1 MKRVLLLVNLLLFFL
16 SVSGQDGVSST
27 DKENNMYL
35 FTTKNFKLHTWGGD
49 NVCSSTFTVD
59 LVSGSS
65 KTNIYTWSG
74 GYNTYYPTVS
84 QFSNSMID
92 KIIIYGQL
100 VDSGAMGGCSGIG
113 GRSTVTLNKTFN
125 ADICSYINLKDF
137 GRKDGEV
144 QMDYTLDY
152 IILPLHSLKTDIID
166 NTLPTPL
173 YNTNLPSDDKINIYD
188 KAGFSP
194 KLYRYQYT
202 LTPEDKSSWKDV
214 NPTLYANEKLS
225 VTGKDLF
232 GSDYINHIG
241 AKVYFRA
248 VSCPDANGQYQ
259 SWSEPLFLTLIQSAP
274 HIQNSTVTQPL
285 CSYSADGKVTLYF
298 DRKLFAGETLQAALI
313 DKATGSAVN
322 NYDLTDPLQNS
333 TQFTINDLDAGTY
346 ILKIAKGTY
355 QGQPTYT
362 DASSHSIE
370 FSITKPE
377 PVNFKVDSQ
386 KNINC
391 FEGSDGSI
399 SLSASGGQNKYQYS
413 LDNGVNWTDFNNGS
427 ITNINGLL
435 AGTYTILVKDSN
447 GCFAKNSDKSDKTIK
462 VTLTQ
467 PSAPIAI
474 NNTQIVQPTGYGLSN
489 GFISVK
495 IEGGTPKS
503 DKSYFYEWRKD
514 SPTGAI
520 IPAGQITT
528 DNQNNP
534 FTIKLDQLPAG
545 KYYLTVKDVN
555 YDSATSAQ
563 TACGII
569 SQEFIVEEPDPLTVS
584 IQLQKGIS
592 CNAANDDEYKSRIE
606 FDKNNNGVFDL
617 IEDGSLTSTTKGG
630 AGGYIYQWQRESNGI
645 YQDING
651 QTTADLSNL
660 MEGKYRLVVTDK
672 NQNKAEAEFSL
683 IPPPRLILSMFG
695 NTVKCNSQNEGEA
708 SVTPDGGTGPY
719 TYSWTNGAR
728 TPKAIGLSAGVY
740 SVLVSDANKCTIKG
754 TATVQ
759 QPELLE
765 ISDVN
770 ISNPVCFGSANGSI
784 QIKVSG
790 GKLPYSVTWS
800 NGMTGD
806 QISGLKAGSY
816 IVTFTDANGCSI
828 SKEYTLTDPEQR
840 LINLGKDI
848 TLCSGDSQ
856 AYDIRINDAGATYQ
870 WIDQTGKVISTN
882 PKVSLSAAGNYTA
895 TVIDSKGCSAS
906 GSVTIKN
913 SSEVLNP
920 QFMIATHAYV
930 EASVKLVNTSP
941 TKPQSVE
948 WIIPNDPSIQIIEKN
963 DDYLE
968 VKFANT
974 GSYQFGLK
982 GKQGECEKTF
992 YKDVIVEQNLSGV
1005 ELEPARISNIK
1016 EFTIVPN
1023 PNHGV
1028 YKVIVK
1034 LYKEADIKIRL
1045 MDMVSHE
1052 PFAPKTVSKATEFEV
1067 PFDYQIPSG
1076 NYLII
1081 LETQGE
1087 ALVKKMIVQ

>member
-1 MKRVLLLVNLLLFFL
+1 MKRILFLISCLFSLTIFGQISLVGTADYKFTINGYQGEDPKACGNIYGLRELNLYYSDGNIENLWNGRIWNQNFSHEKIYNKNKRITGIQIYSINRWKTFFGTCDGGPTDDKVNLPINGNCVNQFYANP
-16 SVSGQDGVSST
+16 VHV
-27 DKENNMYL
+27 
-35 FTTKNFKLHTWGGD
+35 TKNVTIRTFPIYNIAYDSAKQYVLSSDQNLTITLPD
-49 NVCSSTFTVD
+49 NLDGTDYVWRYSIAG
-59 LVSGSS
+59 GSS
-65 KTNIYTWSG
+65 QNFPLT
-74 GYNTYYPTVS
+74 YNNKSVLDIPASDFISKNNYG
-84 QFSNSMID
+84 
-92 KIIIYGQL
+92 KIISVWVESSCMDQNSKPYSSNI
-100 VDSGAMGGCSGIG
+100 
-113 GRSTVTLNKTFN
+113 FN
-125 ADICSYINLKDF
+125 FITY
-137 GRKDGEV
+137 
-144 QMDYTLDY
+144 
-152 IILPLHSLKTDIID
+152 
-166 NTLPTPL
+166 
-173 YNTNLPSDDKINIYD
+173 
-188 KAGFSP
+188 
-194 KLYRYQYT
+194 
-202 LTPEDKSSWKDV
+202 
-214 NPTLYANEKLS
+214 
-225 VTGKDLF
+225 
-232 GSDYINHIG
+232 
-241 AKVYFRA
+241 
-248 VSCPDANGQYQ
+248 
-259 SWSEPLFLTLIQSAP
+259 QSAP

-285 CSYSADGKVTLYF
+285 CSYSADGKVTLDF

-313 DKATGSAVN
+313 DKATGSGIN
-322 NYDLTDPLQNS
+322 NYDLTDSLQNS
-333 TQFTINDLDAGTY
+333 TQYTIKELDAGTY
-346 ILKIAKGTY
+346 ILKIARGTY
-355 QGQPTYT
+355 QGQSTYT
-362 DASSHSIE
+362 DAPSHSIE
-370 FSITKPE
+370 FTITKPE

-391 FEGSDGSI
+391 FEGTDGSI
-399 SLSASGGQNKYQYS
+399 ILSASGGKNKYQYS

-474 NNTQIVQPTGYGLSN
+474 SNTQIVQPTGYGLSN

-514 SPTGAI
+514 SPTGAVM
-520 IPAGQITT
+520 PTGQITP
-528 DNQNNP
+528 DIQNDP
-534 FTIKLDQLPAG
+534 FTIKLDRLPAG

-584 IQLQKGIS
+584 IQLHKVIS
-592 CNAANDDEYKSRIE
+592 CNAANDDFFKSNIEY
-606 FDKNNNGVFDL
+606 DKNSNGIFDL
-617 IEDGSLTSTTKGG
+617 FEDGSLTSTTKGG
-630 AGGYIYQWQRESNGI
+630 AGGYAYQWQKEVNGA
-645 YQDING
+645 YQDIGG
-651 QTTADLSNL
+651 QTNTDLSNL
-660 MEGKYRLVVTDK
+660 TEGKYKILVTDK

-683 IPPPRLILSMFG
+683 ISPPRLTLSMFG

-848 TLCSGDSQ
+848 TLCAGDSQ
-856 AYDIRINDAGATYQ
+856 AYDISINDAGATYQ

-882 PKVSLSAAGNYTA
+882 PKVSLSIAGKYTA
-895 TVIDSKGCSAS
+895 TVTDSKGCTAS

-930 EASVKLVNTSP
+930 EVSVKLVNTSP

-948 WIIPNDPSIQIIEKN
+948 WILPNDPSLQIIEKN

-968 VKFANT
+968 IKFANT